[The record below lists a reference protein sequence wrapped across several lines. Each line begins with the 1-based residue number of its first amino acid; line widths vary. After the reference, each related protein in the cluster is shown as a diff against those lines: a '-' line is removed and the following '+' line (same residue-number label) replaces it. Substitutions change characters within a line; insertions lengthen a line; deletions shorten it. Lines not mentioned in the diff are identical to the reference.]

1 MGAQVRHLWLT
12 AGFDFD
18 THILHTSVKLVFFL
32 TPHCNLHFQSSIVL
46 TIGLIIEHLK
56 IRSIFMSIL
65 QDELYN
71 VNIFYNQ

>member
-1 MGAQVRHLWLT
+1 MGAQVRRLWLT

-32 TPHCNLHFQSSIVL
+32 TPHCNLHLQFSIVL

-56 IRSIFMSIL
+56 IRSIFISIL
-65 QDELYN
+65 QDEFYN
-71 VNIFYNQ
+71 VNIFL